1 MSEADQSPDM
11 VVSKGEFS
19 KLCNVTPGRVSQ
31 WISEGKI
38 TGDALVGEGRNAKVR
53 VVLALAQLKLR
64 LDISQRFGN
73 GLSTNLNNPVAAPA
87 QATVTPPLQVAAPV
101 SADVPLFQPAAP
113 RPPVADPVEEKI
125 KRERLEQIAR
135 ANRKAAEEEEARAG
149 RFVETASSQKQ
160 MGNIAAAMLQVF
172 EGGLAEIA
180 QAISARFAVPQRDV
194 LHLLHGEFRKV
205 RQSAHEVYQRQ
216 GETMPELVEVDLPE
230 FDLSEPAPSVSSA
243 LAELEPCL

>member
-149 RFVETASSQKQ
+149 RFIDAAASRQQ
-160 MGNIAAAMLQVF
+160 MGRIANAMLGVF
-172 EGGLAEIA
+172 EGALAD
-180 QAISARFAVPQRDV
+180 FATALSGHFKLPQRDV
-194 LHLLHGEFRKV
+194 LHLLRAEFRKV
-205 RQSAHEVYQRQ
+205 RAAASDSYLRQ
-216 GETMPELVEVDLPE
+216 AEDLPPLVDTE
-230 FDLSEPAPSVSSA
+230 LTPAIVPLQEEA
-243 LAELEPCL
+243 QLTET